1 MGEPVSLGR
10 VCGLCGEQVILNA
23 ETEINGYTDDLAG
36 LLNASPGERILVEAE
51 CGCSTPRKV
60 SLEGATFN
68 PEAVV
73 SDY

>member
-1 MGEPVSLGR
+1 MGEPVPLGR
-10 VCGLCGEQVILNA
+10 ACDLCGEQVILHVD
-23 ETEINGYTDDLAG
+23 TEWSDYTDDLAG
-36 LLNASPGERILVEAE
+36 LLNASPGERVLVEAE